1 MRVAGT
7 GAATPPVVAE
17 LEWQGGNRFVAHAG
31 GVELTLDSPPDGA
44 PTPVQALVCALAGCM
59 AIDVAVVM
67 SRGRLPLRALRVR
80 AVAERAQS
88 DPKRLLKVDLRFTVG
103 GEIPADRIERAL
115 ALSRDKYCSVW
126 HSLRPDIELTTS
138 YELVPA

>member
-1 MRVAGT
+1 MRVAGAD
-7 GAATPPVVAE
+7 AATPPVVAE

-31 GVELTLDSPPDGA
+31 VVELTLDSPPDGA

-67 SRGRLPLRALRVR
+67 RRGRLPLRALRVR
-80 AVAERAQS
+80 AAAERAQT
-88 DPKRLLKVDLRFTVG
+88 DPKRLLKVDLRFTLS

-138 YELVPA
+138 YELVLA